1 MEKKEKHR
9 EDSASKLKKKRKNH
23 LDAEEVD
30 NDQERNSIDLCQPGL
45 GKALQIAKRKLI
57 VHLDLNN
64 TILVSDAVTNQGP
77 RSALNSY
84 LSTVTWGKMSETG
97 EWQWLTDSLSLLP
110 PCQAAVN
117 YYSQF
122 GPETDFTNTAPGRHF
137 KDVYTDHL
145 RLLEWSGE
153 ADEVFSTTGE
163 DGKRYHW
170 ILPSFFHLLES
181 LHLEGRHFTVVLRT
195 FGTDLPRVLHSIRC
209 ALEGQHP
216 HFPHL
221 RLVSLPVD
229 QIPGR
234 IRCNKREVILS
245 RGCEQVSTKPDARN
259 IYSYFSSLEGI
270 GGFQDHFDWWARN
283 RFTSKGGKPF
293 WIDPDDISVQHI
305 FIDDNIRAD
314 GDYNIVFPQVFLKR
328 ADGHIRTALASE
340 LYNICL
346 VQTNLLR
353 AIAEKNYFLECV
365 KDCEEKYDRYI
376 ASSETE

>member
-84 LSTVTWGKMSETG
+84 LSTVTWGKMSE
-97 EWQWLTDSLSLLP
+97 
-110 PCQAAVN
+110 
-117 YYSQF
+117 
-122 GPETDFTNTAPGRHF
+122 TAPGRHF